1 MIRECTL
8 EDISDG
14 RIYELN
20 DMVKA
25 DTGNCKGCNKCCT
38 GMGNSI
44 VLDPYDIWLLK
55 NALQKSF
62 QELINE
68 GRIELNMADGL
79 ILPNLAMGD
88 KDRCTFLNEEGRCS
102 IHKNRPGI
110 CRLFPLGRVYD
121 GESFKYFLQKGEC
134 VRENRAKVKVKKWI
148 DVNCIEENQ
157 QFIKE
162 WHYFIRKI
170 GDKVIELKRAGKGE
184 NVNDIAMFVLN
195 SFYISDIN
203 VEEIETENRKS
214 DNEVYQSLIQR
225 IEKANKIIE
234 TTFV

>member
-25 DTGNCKGCNKCCT
+25 DTGNCEGCNKCCT
-38 GMGNSI
+38 GMGKSI
-44 VLDPYDIWLLK
+44 VLDPYDVWLLK
-55 NALQKSF
+55 SELRKSF
-62 QELINE
+62 QDLINE

-79 ILPNLAMGD
+79 ILPNISMGD
-88 KDRCTFLNEEGRCS
+88 KDSCTFLNEEGRCS
-102 IHKNRPGI
+102 IHKIRPGI

-121 GESFKYFLQKGEC
+121 GEGFKYFLQRGEC
-134 VRENRAKVKVKKWI
+134 IRENRSKVKVKKWI

-157 QFIKE
+157 QFIKK

-184 NVNDIAMFVLN
+184 SVNDIAMFVLN
-195 SFYISDIN
+195 SFYISDID
-203 VEEIETENRKS
+203 VKDIEPVTAES
-214 DNEVYQSLIQR
+214 DKKVYQSLIQR
-225 IEKANKIIE
+225 IEKAQTIIE
-234 TTFV
+234 ITFV